1 MKDTNFKML
10 FDKTKDNTIINR
22 GKGQGYIQSE
32 TLDDLVA
39 FEVAKLD
46 FCDEIKDLITS
57 LKN

>member
-1 MKDTNFKML
+1 ML